1 MFSVLFPGQ
10 GSQSVGMAREL
21 YDNFDYVKKLFNEA
35 EDALNLPIKKIIF
48 DGPKELLNETEN
60 TQPAIFLV
68 SYSIFNVIKNETSF
82 DINKANFFAGHSLGE
97 YTALALAEFVSYRDA
112 LKIISVRGD
121 SMQKAV
127 ENSNSTMAAVL
138 TSDLKQTIDAVEKL
152 NNQGISINISN
163 FNDASQIVI
172 GGLKDDIDYLKSNP
186 IDLSA
191 KRIIPLDVAGAFHT
205 KFVSPAKQE
214 VQNVVD
220 KVEFSDGK
228 FDVYMN
234 VDAKIAEI
242 KTIKQRLVDQIDNSV
257 MFYDQI
263 LNIENIAKPEKWYHI
278 GPGNVTAGM
287 VKKSISSESIEI
299 INSLDSL
306 NNI

>member
-1 MFSVLFPGQ
+1 MFPGQ
-10 GSQSVGMAREL
+10 GSQKAGMGE
-21 YDNFDYVKKLFNEA
+21 
-35 EDALNLPIKKIIF
+35 
-48 DGPKELLNETEN
+48 ELLNLYPDLLIDEFEETLGWSLKQTILQSDQSEITKTN
-60 TQPAIFLV
+60 IAQPYIFAI
-68 SYSIFNVIKNETSF
+68 SYCYGLEAFKKLGQPKIGI
-82 DINKANFFAGHSLGE
+82 GHSLGE
-97 YTALALAEFVSYRDA
+97 YTALALSEFISYSDA

-127 ENSNSTMAAVL
+127 ENSDSTMAAVL
-138 TSDLKQTIDAVEKL
+138 TSDLKQTIDAVKAL
-152 NNQGISINISN
+152 NNQGVSINISN
-163 FNDASQIVI
+163 FNDGSQIVI

-186 IDLSA
+186 VDLNA
-191 KRIIPLDVAGAFHT
+191 KRVIPLDVAGAFHS
-205 KFVSPAKQE
+205 KFVSSAKEE
-214 VQNVVD
+214 VQNIID
-220 KVEFSDGK
+220 EVEFSEGK

-234 VDAKIAEI
+234 VDAKVADLA
-242 KTIKQRLVDQIDNSV
+242 TIKKRLVDQIDNSV

-287 VKKSISSESIEI
+287 VKKSISSEGIEI

>member
-1 MFSVLFPGQ
+1 MQWVGMFPGQ
-10 GSQSVGMAREL
+10 GSQEIGMGNEL
-21 YDNFDYVKKLFNEA
+21 LEKYDELLINTFEETLGWSLKDIINSEDPELIKKTNIAQPYIFAISYCYGLETFKKLGK
-35 EDALNLPIKKIIF
+35 PKIGI
-48 DGPKELLNETEN
+48 
-60 TQPAIFLV
+60 
-68 SYSIFNVIKNETSF
+68 
-82 DINKANFFAGHSLGE
+82 GHSLGE
-97 YTALALAEFVSYRDA
+97 YTALALAEFISYRDA

-138 TSDLKQTIDAVEKL
+138 TSGLKQTIDAVEAL
-152 NNQGISINISN
+152 NNQGVSINISN
-163 FNDASQIVI
+163 FNDGSQIVI

-186 IDLSA
+186 LDLNA
-191 KRIIPLDVAGAFHT
+191 KRVIPLDVAGAFHS
-205 KFVSPAKQE
+205 KFVSSAKEE
-214 VQNVVD
+214 VQNIID
-220 KVEFSDGK
+220 EVEFSEGK

-234 VDAKIAEI
+234 VDAKIADLS
-242 KTIKQRLVDQIDNSV
+242 TIKQRLVDQIDNSV

-263 LNIENIAKPEKWYHI
+263 LNIENFAKPEKWYHI

-287 VKKSISSESIEI
+287 VKKSISSEDIEI

>member
-1 MFSVLFPGQ
+1 MNWVAMFPGQ
-10 GSQSVGMAREL
+10 GSQKAGMGE
-21 YDNFDYVKKLFNEA
+21 
-35 EDALNLPIKKIIF
+35 
-48 DGPKELLNETEN
+48 ELLNLYPDLLIDEFEETLGWSLKQTILQSDQSEITKTN
-60 TQPAIFLV
+60 IAQPYIFAI
-68 SYSIFNVIKNETSF
+68 SYCYGLEAFKKLGQPKVGI
-82 DINKANFFAGHSLGE
+82 GHSLGE
-97 YTALALAEFVSYRDA
+97 YTALALSEFISYSDA
-112 LKIISVRGD
+112 LKIISVRGA

-138 TSDLKQTIDAVEKL
+138 TSDLKQTIDAVGAL
-152 NNQGISINISN
+152 NNQGVSINISN
-163 FNDASQIVI
+163 FNDGSQIVI

-186 IDLSA
+186 VDLNA
-191 KRIIPLDVAGAFHT
+191 KRVIPLDVAGAFHS
-205 KFVSPAKQE
+205 KFVSSAKQE
-214 VQNVVD
+214 VQNIID
-220 KVEFSDGK
+220 EVEFSEGK

-234 VDAKIAEI
+234 VDAKVADLT
-242 KTIKQRLVDQIDNSV
+242 TIKKRLVDQIDNSV

-287 VKKSISSESIEI
+287 VKKSISSEGIEI

>member
-1 MFSVLFPGQ
+1 MNWVAMFPGQ
-10 GSQSVGMAREL
+10 GSQKAGMGE
-21 YDNFDYVKKLFNEA
+21 
-35 EDALNLPIKKIIF
+35 
-48 DGPKELLNETEN
+48 ELLNLYPDLLIDEFEETLGWSLKQTILQSDQSEITKTN
-60 TQPAIFLV
+60 IAQPYIFAI
-68 SYSIFNVIKNETSF
+68 SYCYGLETF
-82 DINKANFFAGHSLGE
+82 KKLGQPKIGIGHSLGE
-97 YTALALAEFVSYRDA
+97 YTALALSEFISYSDA

-127 ENSNSTMAAVL
+127 ENSDSTMAAVL
-138 TSDLKQTIDAVEKL
+138 TSDLKQTIDAVKAL
-152 NNQGISINISN
+152 NNQGVSINISN
-163 FNDASQIVI
+163 FNDGSQIVI

-186 IDLSA
+186 VDLNA
-191 KRIIPLDVAGAFHT
+191 KRVIPLDVAGAFHS
-205 KFVSPAKQE
+205 KFVSSAKEE
-214 VQNVVD
+214 VQNIINE
-220 KVEFSDGK
+220 VEFSEGK

-234 VDAKIAEI
+234 VDAKVADLA
-242 KTIKQRLVDQIDNSV
+242 TIKKRLVDQIDNSV

-287 VKKSISSESIEI
+287 VEKSISSEGIEI

>member
-1 MFSVLFPGQ
+1 MNWVAMFPGQ
-10 GSQSVGMAREL
+10 GSQKTGMGE
-21 YDNFDYVKKLFNEA
+21 
-35 EDALNLPIKKIIF
+35 
-48 DGPKELLNETEN
+48 ELLNLYPDLLIDEFEKTLGWSLKQTILQSDQSEITKTNIAQPYIFAISYCYGLETFKKLG
-60 TQPAIFLV
+60 QPKIG
-68 SYSIFNVIKNETSF
+68 I
-82 DINKANFFAGHSLGE
+82 GHSLGE
-97 YTALALAEFVSYRDA
+97 YTALALSEFISYSDA

-127 ENSNSTMAAVL
+127 ENSDSTMAAVL
-138 TSDLKQTIDAVEKL
+138 TSDLKQTIDAVEAL
-152 NNQGISINISN
+152 NNQGVSINISN
-163 FNDASQIVI
+163 FNDGSQIVI

-186 IDLSA
+186 VDLSA
-191 KRIIPLDVAGAFHT
+191 KRVIPLDVAGAFHS
-205 KFVSPAKQE
+205 KFVSSAKQE
-214 VQNVVD
+214 VQNIID
-220 KVEFSDGK
+220 KVEFSEGK

-234 VDAKIAEI
+234 VDAKVADLA
-242 KTIKQRLVDQIDNSV
+242 TIKKRLVDQIDNSV

-287 VKKSISSESIEI
+287 VKKSISSEGIEI

>member
-1 MFSVLFPGQ
+1 MNWVAMFPGQ
-10 GSQSVGMAREL
+10 GSQKAGMGE
-21 YDNFDYVKKLFNEA
+21 
-35 EDALNLPIKKIIF
+35 
-48 DGPKELLNETEN
+48 ELLNLYPDLLIDEFEETLGWSLKQTILQSEQSEITKTN
-60 TQPAIFLV
+60 IAQPYIFAI
-68 SYSIFNVIKNETSF
+68 SYCYGLEAFKKLGQPKIGI
-82 DINKANFFAGHSLGE
+82 GHSLGE
-97 YTALALAEFVSYRDA
+97 YTALALSEFISYSDA

-138 TSDLKQTIDAVEKL
+138 TADLKQTIDAVEAL
-152 NNQGISINISN
+152 NNQGVSINISN
-163 FNDASQIVI
+163 FNDGSQIVI

-186 IDLSA
+186 VDLSA
-191 KRIIPLDVAGAFHT
+191 KRVIPLDVAGAFHS
-205 KFVSPAKQE
+205 KFVSSAKQE
-214 VQNVVD
+214 VQNIID
-220 KVEFSDGK
+220 KVEFSEGK

-234 VDAKIAEI
+234 VDAKVADLT
-242 KTIKQRLVDQIDNSV
+242 TIKKRLVDQIDNSV

-263 LNIENIAKPEKWYHI
+263 LNIDNIAKPEKWYHI

-287 VKKSISSESIEI
+287 VKKSISSEGIEI

>member
-1 MFSVLFPGQ
+1 MNWVAMFPGQ
-10 GSQSVGMAREL
+10 GSQKAGMGE
-21 YDNFDYVKKLFNEA
+21 
-35 EDALNLPIKKIIF
+35 
-48 DGPKELLNETEN
+48 ELLNLYPDLLIDEFEETLGWSLKQTILQSDQSEITKTN
-60 TQPAIFLV
+60 IAQPYIFAI
-68 SYSIFNVIKNETSF
+68 SYCYGLETF
-82 DINKANFFAGHSLGE
+82 KKLGQPKIGIGHSLGE
-97 YTALALAEFVSYRDA
+97 YTALALSEFISYSDA

-127 ENSNSTMAAVL
+127 ENSDSTMAAVL
-138 TSDLKQTIDAVEKL
+138 TSDLKQTIDAVKAL
-152 NNQGISINISN
+152 NNQGVSINISN
-163 FNDASQIVI
+163 FNDGSQIVI

-186 IDLSA
+186 VDLNA
-191 KRIIPLDVAGAFHT
+191 KRVIPLDVAGAFHS
-205 KFVSPAKQE
+205 KFVSSAKEE
-214 VQNVVD
+214 VQNIID
-220 KVEFSDGK
+220 EVEFSEGK

-234 VDAKIAEI
+234 VDAKVADLTTV
-242 KTIKQRLVDQIDNSV
+242 KKRLVDQIDNSV

-287 VKKSISSESIEI
+287 VKKSISSEGIEI

>member
-1 MFSVLFPGQ
+1 MNWVAMFPGQ
-10 GSQSVGMAREL
+10 GSQKAGMGEEL
-21 YDNFDYVKKLFNEA
+21 LDLYPDLLIDEFEKALGWSLKQTILQGDQSEITKTNIAQPYIFAISYCYGLEAFKKLG
-35 EDALNLPIKKIIF
+35 LPKIGI
-48 DGPKELLNETEN
+48 
-60 TQPAIFLV
+60 
-68 SYSIFNVIKNETSF
+68 
-82 DINKANFFAGHSLGE
+82 GHSLGE
-97 YTALALAEFVSYRDA
+97 YTALALAEFISYSDA

-138 TSDLKQTIDAVEKL
+138 TSDLKQTIDAVEAL
-152 NNQGISINISN
+152 NNQGVSINISN
-163 FNDASQIVI
+163 FNDGSQIVI

-186 IDLSA
+186 VDLNA
-191 KRIIPLDVAGAFHT
+191 KRVIPLDVAGAFHS
-205 KFVSPAKQE
+205 KFVSSAKQE
-214 VQNVVD
+214 VQNIID
-220 KVEFSDGK
+220 EVEFSEGK

-234 VDAKIAEI
+234 VDAKVADLA
-242 KTIKQRLVDQIDNSV
+242 TIKQRLVDQIDSSV

-263 LNIENIAKPEKWYHI
+263 LNIDNIAKPEKWYHI

-287 VKKSISSESIEI
+287 VKKSISSEGIEI